1 MNKVLRMECFY
12 AVSKN
17 YAVRFYVKRTTS
29 IFSSG
34 YNGAP
39 CLTFLSKRPPEKS
52 IVPGNPNTF
61 PLISTEES
69 KTNCFNQVWE
79 KFCPQQLKLLWKP
92 WVQDSEADLS
102 TGGRE
107 TATAPDQATKTC
119 LSCSVLQTVGIAGGP
134 RSRESW
140 GRGCPKLTYPTCSH
154 LSPTLTAR
162 GCHGAVFGKTWRS
175 SRDKLTGEKGEQI
188 ISI

>member
-17 YAVRFYVKRTTS
+17 YAVRFYVKQTTS
-29 IFSSG
+29 IFLSG

-79 KFCPQQLKLLWKP
+79 KI
-92 WVQDSEADLS
+92 LS
-102 TGGRE
+102 SAAQIVVKALGPGFRGR
-107 TATAPDQATKTC
+107 
-119 LSCSVLQTVGIAGGP
+119 SVH
-134 RSRESW
+134 R
-140 GRGCPKLTYPTCSH
+140 
-154 LSPTLTAR
+154 
-162 GCHGAVFGKTWRS
+162 
-175 SRDKLTGEKGEQI
+175 
-188 ISI
+188 